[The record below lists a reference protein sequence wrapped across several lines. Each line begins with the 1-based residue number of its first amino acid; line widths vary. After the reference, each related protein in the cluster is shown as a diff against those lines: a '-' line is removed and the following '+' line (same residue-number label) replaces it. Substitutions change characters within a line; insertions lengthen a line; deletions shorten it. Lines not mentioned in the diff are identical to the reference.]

1 MTKSSLVIVE
11 SPAKANTIKKFLG
24 KGFKVVASVGH
35 VMDLPTNKL
44 GVDPDNGFSPEYVI
58 SRGKKKILDQI
69 KKDAKA

>member
-1 MTKSSLVIVE
+1 MANNALVIVE

-44 GVDPDNGFSPEYVI
+44 GVDVDKDFAPEYVV
-58 SRGKKKILDQI
+58 SSQLVCAFSTPPKR
-69 KKDAKA
+69 